1 MSVRLAVIFL
11 LLVNWFHVA
20 HAEDPPAPTETSPA
34 PSPAPT
40 PTPPTTAAA
49 PPLSGPTASATI
61 VTGRVTDVLGRPVP
75 DVRVYVLPKRGTP
88 YRLKTDKHGRYS
100 AEVSAAGIY
109 GVVVAIG
116 KMHTYRTVLAKEG
129 IANTLDIEAEL
140 DSKGG
145 EVIRIDDQKRPQP
158 KVKPQAKHDEQQ
170 TLPYT
175 EEAVERDA
183 WARAWLLLDVDES
196 GRVTRLKLVK
206 PPGFG
211 LERICLDEAFKLRFA
226 PALDDAGRPMKNY
239 MLWTM
244 EWPSWGWL
252 VRGNGTSLR
261 RPPATRE
268 VHHFTQSITIRG
280 SQDGAAIG
288 GAWASPLPVTS
299 AFANELSRVP
309 CWGHAPLNLDLQN
322 RAFRDCSKPDMS
334 LAKTLPWVTR
344 ETIATAVSELAT
356 TAKLVA
362 AEQKALPRPSRV
374 PGYIGIGLTSAL
386 AVGSVLSFARYDDYH
401 SRLVKHGMIFVGN
414 YDPERIKA
422 DEHARDRWK
431 KISIGMSAAT
441 ILIGGATLYLWNRKE
456 PNFSIAPNSSGTG
469 ASATY
474 TRSW

>member
-1 MSVRLAVIFL
+1 MHVRLAVIFL
-11 LLVNWFHVA
+11 LLVNWFRVA
-20 HAEDPPAPTETSPA
+20 HAEDPPETPPEVPTEAPAPA
-34 PSPAPT
+34 PSP
-40 PTPPTTAAA
+40 PTT
-49 PPLSGPTASATI
+49 STTI
-61 VTGRVTDVLGRPVP
+61 VTGRVTDVMGRPVP

-88 YRLKTDKHGRYS
+88 YRLKTDKHGRYT
-100 AEVSAAGIY
+100 ANVSTAGTY

-129 IANTLDIEAEL
+129 ITNTLDIEVEL
-140 DSKGG
+140 DTEGG

-196 GRVTRLKLVK
+196 GRVTRLKLIK

-211 LERICLDEAFKLRFA
+211 LEKICLEEAFKLRFT
-226 PALDDAGRPMKNY
+226 PATDHAGRPMKNY

-268 VHHFTQSITIRG
+268 VHHFTQSIVVRG
-280 SQDGAAIG
+280 TQDGASIG
-288 GAWASPLPVTS
+288 GAWASPLPLTS

-309 CWGHAPLNLDLQN
+309 CYGNAPLNLDLQN
-322 RAFRDCSKPDMS
+322 RAQRDCSKPDMS
-334 LAKTLPWVTR
+334 LAKTLPWITR
-344 ETIATAVSELAT
+344 ETVATAVSELAT
-356 TAKLVA
+356 ETKLA
-362 AEQKALPRPSRV
+362 LAEQEKLPKPSRV

-386 AVGSVLSFARYDDYH
+386 AVGTVLSFARYDHYH
-401 SRLVKHGMIFVGN
+401 SALVKHGMIFVGN
-414 YDPERIKA
+414 YDPEQVKA
-422 DEHARDRWK
+422 DERSRDRWK
-431 KISIGMSAAT
+431 RISIGMSAAT

-456 PNFSIAPNSSGTG
+456 PNFSIAPSSSGTG